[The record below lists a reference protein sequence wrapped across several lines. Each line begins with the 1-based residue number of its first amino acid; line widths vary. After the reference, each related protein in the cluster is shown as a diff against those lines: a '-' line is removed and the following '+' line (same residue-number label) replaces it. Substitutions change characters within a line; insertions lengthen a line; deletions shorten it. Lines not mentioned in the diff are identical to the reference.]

1 MIGNLDYWSRPQKSC
16 QRSNLGTWSCAN
28 MGVSES
34 SVPLNPMVL
43 LIIIPI
49 KWLFHWEYTLF
60 SDNMWNRSPKAE
72 MGTVS
77 RGQKTPSDRPRRVS
91 PPDNTLMSI
100 ATFAILDAM
109 GSSEIDRCLLFRPK
123 SPIQWNQTKLWAGL
137 HWVYSYKGQKLSVE
151 QN

>member
-1 MIGNLDYWSRPQKSC
+1 MAICLGIEPIPQ
-16 QRSNLGTWSCAN
+16 R
-28 MGVSES
+28 
-34 SVPLNPMVL
+34 L
-43 LIIIPI
+43 L
-49 KWLFHWEYTLF
+49 
-60 SDNMWNRSPKAE
+60 E

-77 RGQKTPSDRPRRVS
+77 RGQKTPSDRLFRVS
-91 PPDNTLMSI
+91 PPDNNTLMSI

-109 GSSEIDRCLLFRPK
+109 GSSEIDRCLVFRPK